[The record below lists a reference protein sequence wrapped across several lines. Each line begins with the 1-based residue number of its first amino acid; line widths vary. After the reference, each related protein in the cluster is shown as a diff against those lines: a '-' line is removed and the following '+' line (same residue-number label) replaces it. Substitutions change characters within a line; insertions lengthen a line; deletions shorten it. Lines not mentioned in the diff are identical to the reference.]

1 MIKRVIIC
9 LWLVGLALAG
19 GVRGQE
25 PTAQPEQNYI
35 IQWGSEII
43 FPQAIRFEIVLARPL
58 SEIAVLTLTLEPA
71 GRPAVAVEIDRAT
84 AAIVREPFSDLAYLW
99 PVSPGE
105 PLRLS
110 QEVRYAWQVVTRAG
124 EVARVEDE
132 FTFTDPRVI
141 WAQQE
146 GEPFSLA
153 IPAEGLE
160 APGNVLGRLRREL
173 QPVYDLLAAQTGR
186 NESFN
191 LAVYT
196 TVPAGCA
203 RAADG
208 SPVAVGPDSRTEIPC
223 NPAAA
228 EAIFRASGLDVV
240 QSDSPGVNG
249 IRDAVVAYWTRQF
262 YGWSNA
268 PDWFAVGMAAFYS
281 PAPHSGDL
289 ALLQTAARSDRLLTA
304 DALALSPPAAD
315 QELWLAQSRGLVRYL
330 AGRLGVAGLF
340 RLARAAAEAESFE
353 AVFTAEAGTT
363 VSALLPD
370 FRRWLFSDSAP
381 RDFRFTLYEAATP
394 TPTPTRTPTL
404 TLTPTPTPTLTPP
417 PPTATDTPPGFVPT
431 LTPLPSPTA
440 SRTPTT
446 APASVTPRPPGSLNT
461 PTPVVVSPV
470 EVFRTPAGILGLV
483 SIGLLVI
490 AILVVI
496 FAGGRRR

>member
-1 MIKRVIIC
+1 MIKRVTIC
-9 LWLVGLALAG
+9 LWLLALAG
-19 GVRGQE
+19 VVRGQE

-43 FPQAIRFEIVLARPL
+43 FPQAVRFEIVLARPL
-58 SEIAVLTLTLEPA
+58 SEIAVLTLTVEPE
-71 GRPAVAVEIDRAT
+71 GRPAVAVEINRET
-84 AAIVREPFSDLAYLW
+84 AAIVREPFSELAYLW
-99 PVSPGE
+99 PVSPDE

-110 QEVRYAWQVVTRAG
+110 QDVRYAWQVVTRAG

-132 FTFTDPRVI
+132 FTFTDPRVT

-153 IPAEGLE
+153 IPAEGID

-173 QPVYDLLAAQTGR
+173 QPVYDLLVEQTGR

-208 SPVAVGPDSRTEIPC
+208 SPVAVGSDSGTEIPC

-262 YGWSNA
+262 YGWSNV
-268 PDWFAVGMAAFYS
+268 PDWFAAGTAAFYS
-281 PAPHSGDL
+281 PAPRPGDL
-289 ALLQTAARSDRLLTA
+289 ALLQTAARSDRLLAA
-304 DALALSPPAAD
+304 DALAVMPETD
-315 QELWLAQSRGLVRYL
+315 RGLWLAQSHGLVRYL
-330 AGRLGVAGLF
+330 AGRLGVPGLF

-353 AVFTAEAGTT
+353 EVFTAEAGTT

-381 RDFRFTLYEAATP
+381 GDFRFTPYEAATP
-394 TPTPTRTPTL
+394 TPTPTRTPTPTLTPTLTL
-404 TLTPTPTPTLTPP
+404 TLTPPL
-417 PPTATDTPPGFVPT
+417 PTATDTPPGFVPT

-440 SRTPTT
+440 TRTPTT

-470 EVFRTPAGILGLV
+470 EVFSTPAGILGLV

-496 FAGGRRR
+496 FAGGQRR